1 MADIDSDQA
10 IDLVVKSRATWSL
23 RCGVAWYGRP
33 LMRRALPA
41 LVVALLAG
49 CGGTPASQEGAS
61 VHVVVQRLAAGDDC
75 VRLVVSDAAVPARQE
90 VRVLPLTGR
99 PAATELVVGVVQ
111 PDGYGRSL
119 EVVATLHLGGC
130 AVAAIAQDSATF
142 EVASPVTQVTL
153 TLREPGAG
161 SDGGTDAG
169 RTDSGVPDA
178 GGTDAGGPDAGG
190 PDAGGV
196 DAGGMD
202 AGVDAGQ
209 PDAGGM
215 DAGTDAGTDAGAP
228 DAGQSDAGGMDAGPP
243 DAGGVDAGAPDAGA
257 CTGAVRTVR
266 TTGPTWND
274 LAVWGSQGV
283 IAVGASDSIGLFA
296 ANNSFTDWGGSS
308 CTGDFGG
315 VWVHP
320 MTFQPYAITGAGFR
334 RVDGPGQCV
343 ALAALPAGTPHA
355 LTGIR
360 VGTNTTR
367 LYAAVTAPATVVEL
381 DVGTTTAIARA
392 PPSAGAVYDV
402 DGLDEDT
409 LWAVGNTTQND
420 KGAFWRWN
428 VTAQAWDSPV
438 SLSPANS
445 VIYAVD
451 VVSNVLAF
459 AGGADGLYRWNGASW
474 SGLGSPGF
482 EVRGVRALSDTEVYV
497 VGPASGGNVGFAK
510 WNGTSFSSPTR
521 PTSSAALARVRGVD
535 GCSVWAVGASL
546 VVTTE
551 P

>member
-1 MADIDSDQA
+1 MG
-10 IDLVVKSRATWSL
+10 LE
-23 RCGVAWYGRP
+23 RP
-33 LMRRALPA
+33 ANKRN
-41 LVVALLAG
+41 
-49 CGGTPASQEGAS
+49 ASPVG
-61 VHVVVQRLAAGDDC
+61 
-75 VRLVVSDAAVPARQE
+75 LVVSDAAVPARKE
-90 VRVLPLTGR
+90 VRILPLAGR
-99 PAATELVVGVVQ
+99 PAVTQRVVGVVQ
-111 PDGYGRSL
+111 PDGYGRLL

-130 AVAAIAQDSATF
+130 AVAAIAQDTATF
-142 EVASPVTQVTL
+142 QVASPVTQVTL

-169 RTDSGVPDA
+169 GM
-178 GGTDAGGPDAGG
+178 
-190 PDAGGV
+190 

-202 AGVDAGQ
+202 AGI
-209 PDAGGM
+209 
-215 DAGTDAGTDAGAP
+215 
-228 DAGQSDAGGMDAGPP
+228 DAGPP
-243 DAGGVDAGAPDAGA
+243 DAGGVDAGFDAGQPDAREMDAGMDAGAPDAGGMDA
-257 CTGAVRTVR
+257 GQSDAGVDAGAPDAGLCTGAVRAVR
-266 TTGPTWND
+266 TTGPTWKD

-283 IAVGASDSIGLFA
+283 IAVGANGSIGLFA
-296 ANNSFTDWGGSS
+296 ANGSFTDWGGSS
-308 CTGDFGG
+308 CAGDFGG

-320 MTFQPYAITGAGFR
+320 GTFQPYAITQSGFR
-334 RVDGPGQCV
+334 RVDRPGQCV

-367 LYAAVTAPATVVEL
+367 LYAAVTSPATVVEL
-381 DVGTTTAIARA
+381 DVGTSTAIART

-402 DGLDEDT
+402 DGVDEDT
-409 LWAVGNTTQND
+409 LWAVGNTAQND

-428 VTAQAWDSPV
+428 VTSQAWDSPV
-438 SLSPANS
+438 TLSPANS

-459 AGGADGLYRWNGASW
+459 AGGAGGLYQWNGASW
-474 SGLGSPGF
+474 SHRGSPGF
-482 EVRGVRALSDTEVYV
+482 EVRGVRALSNTEVYV

-510 WNGTSFSSPTR
+510 WNGTSFKSPTR

-535 GCSVWAVGASL
+535 GCAVWAVGDQGL

>member
-1 MADIDSDQA
+1 
-10 IDLVVKSRATWSL
+10 
-23 RCGVAWYGRP
+23 
-33 LMRRALPA
+33 MRRALPA

-61 VHVVVQRLAAGDDC
+61 VHVVVERLAAGDDC

-90 VRVLPLTGR
+90 VRILPLAGR

-111 PDGYGRSL
+111 PEGYGRSL

-130 AVAAIAQDSATF
+130 AVAAIAQDTATF

-161 SDGGTDAG
+161 GDGGTDAG
-169 RTDSGVPDA
+169 DADAGGSDSGV
-178 GGTDAGGPDAGG
+178 

-202 AGVDAGQ
+202 AGADAGQ
-209 PDAGGM
+209 PDAGG
-215 DAGTDAGTDAGAP
+215 TDAGLDAGLDAGSP
-228 DAGQSDAGGMDAGPP
+228 DAGGVDAGQP
-243 DAGGVDAGAPDAGA
+243 DAGVDAGAPDAGV
-257 CTGAVRTVR
+257 CTGAVRAVR
-266 TTGPTWND
+266 TTGPTWTD

-283 IAVGASDSIGLFA
+283 IAVGASDSIGLFT
-296 ANNSFTDWGGSS
+296 ANSSFTDWGGSS

-320 MTFQPYAITGAGFR
+320 MTFQPYAITAAGFR

-381 DVGTTTAIARA
+381 DVGTSTAIART

-409 LWAVGNTTQND
+409 LWAVGNTSQNN

-428 VTAQAWDSPV
+428 VNAQAWDSPV
-438 SLSPANS
+438 ALSPANS

-459 AGGADGLYRWNGASW
+459 AGGVDGLFRWNGASW
-474 SGLGSPGF
+474 SGVGSPGF
-482 EVRGVRALSDTEVYV
+482 EVRGVRALSNTEVYV
-497 VGPASGGNVGFAK
+497 VGPATGGNVGFAK
-510 WNGTSFSSPTR
+510 WNGTSFWSPMR

-535 GCSVWAVGASL
+535 GCAVWAVGASL